1 MVKGHPCARAG
12 PRSRPWVPGKNLL
25 TRCGRCAKIEFSL
38 TQRPGYVI
46 LAEQYLKEGDLS
58 LFSVGAKVV
67 YPMHGAGVIESIE
80 EKEVLGE
87 KKQYYVLRLPISDL
101 KVMIPI
107 SSCHE
112 AGLREVVDSDGVEQV
127 MGILGGETTAMST
140 NWNRRYRANL
150 EKMKTGSIF
159 EVAEVVRNL
168 MKRDK
173 EKGLSSGERKM
184 LENARQILISELVL
198 ATELEEEKALL
209 MVDGAFA

>member
-1 MVKGHPCARAG
+1 MF
-12 PRSRPWVPGKNLL
+12 
-25 TRCGRCAKIEFSL
+25 KI
-38 TQRPGYVI
+38 
-46 LAEQYLKEGDLS
+46 GD
-58 LFSVGAKVV
+58 KVV

-87 KKQYYVLRLPISDL
+87 KRQYYILQLPVGDM

-107 SSCHE
+107 NNGE
-112 AGLREVVDSDGVEQV
+112 GVGLREVIDWEGVERV
-127 MGILGGETTAMST
+127 LHILRQQCSAMSP

-150 EKMKTGSIF
+150 EKIKSGNIY

-168 MKRDK
+168 MKRDR

-198 ATELEEEKALL
+198 ATELEEEKAQSLL
-209 MVDGAFA
+209 DGAFA